1 MDHRHVT
8 ERGREKRVGDATNRC
23 HKYDCASIGW
33 CKKNELCARSIGG
46 HLGPFGRGQVDRDK
60 TTFECLR
67 DALGVERLGDDATAT
82 RNRTRRC
89 RLPFCHDRGVCAT
102 DARRANFSNAA
113 RFSAVVIGT
122 VRSNPKLT
130 LASQRNKWV
139 ILEID
144 VEGAAK
150 VTKVHPDV
158 ITIFVG
164 LKSLDE
170 IEQRLR
176 ARGTENDESIRRR
189 LEVAA
194 VELQRASSYQYFV
207 INDSVD
213 RAANEICQILKRC
226 SETRGATDA

>member
-1 MDHRHVT
+1 MVISGPSGVGKSTVIRRLLSACEMPFVLSVSATTRPPREIEQDGVDYHFVT
-8 ERGREKRVGDATNRC
+8 IEEFANRREAGEFLECCEVFGGGDWYGTL
-23 HKYDCASIGW
+23 KS
-33 CKKNELCARSIGG
+33 
-46 HLGPFGRGQVDRDK
+46 QVD
-60 TTFECLR
+60 
-67 DALGVERLGDDATAT
+67 A
-82 RNRTRRC
+82 
-89 RLPFCHDRGVCAT
+89 
-102 DARRANFSNAA
+102 S
-113 RFSAVVIGT
+113 
-122 VRSNPKLT
+122 
-130 LASQRNKWV
+130 LAGNKWV
-139 ILEID
+139 VLEID

>member
-1 MDHRHVT
+1 MNSAPGRLVVISGPSGVGKSTVIRRLLSACEMPLVLSVSATTRPPREIEQDGVDYHFVT
-8 ERGREKRVGDATNRC
+8 IEEFANRREAGEFLECCEVFGGGDWYGTL
-23 HKYDCASIGW
+23 KS
-33 CKKNELCARSIGG
+33 
-46 HLGPFGRGQVDRDK
+46 QVD
-60 TTFECLR
+60 
-67 DALGVERLGDDATAT
+67 A
-82 RNRTRRC
+82 
-89 RLPFCHDRGVCAT
+89 
-102 DARRANFSNAA
+102 S
-113 RFSAVVIGT
+113 
-122 VRSNPKLT
+122 
-130 LASQRNKWV
+130 LAGNKWV
-139 ILEID
+139 VLEID